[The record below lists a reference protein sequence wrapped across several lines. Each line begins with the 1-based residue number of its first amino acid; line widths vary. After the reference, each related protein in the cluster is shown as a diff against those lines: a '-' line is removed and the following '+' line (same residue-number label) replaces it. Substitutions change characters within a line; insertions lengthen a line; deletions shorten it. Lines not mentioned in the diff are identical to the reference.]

1 MTFFTQLYP
10 NFLFPVAG
18 IPPWDVL
25 TDAFQQQ
32 VLVETNWV
40 RDVPTIEPEPLL
52 RLIKPVRPEHLGKA
66 GIRRSKLLISFCL
79 LVLKIVGTVEVV
91 FGACAIDG
99 RELTVPIKIELDFA
113 LASPSAVVNAPGKIG
128 AYVVSLAFDAVDDV
142 NLLVRKRV
150 DSTKLSVRVGG
161 VFRDFGCRVIYLVVR
176 PHGFRVQVFHG
187 DLRLFP
193 ERHGPIG
200 VERA

>member
-52 RLIKPVRPEHLGKA
+52 RLIKPVRPEHLSKA

-79 LVLKIVGTVEVV
+79 LVLKIVGTVEV
-91 FGACAIDG
+91 GAERI
-99 RELTVPIKIELDFA
+99 
-113 LASPSAVVNAPGKIG
+113 ASAARS
-128 AYVVSLAFDAVDDV
+128 
-142 NLLVRKRV
+142 KR
-150 DSTKLSVRVGG
+150 
-161 VFRDFGCRVIYLVVR
+161 
-176 PHGFRVQVFHG
+176 PFRVLIYPDKSRAAFVVAPWSRPSPRGHA
-187 DLRLFP
+187 DVRL
-193 ERHGPIG
+193 RHGN
-200 VERA
+200 